1 MLTLKYYH
9 LLFSANQNHFVQKC
23 RNFNTHSI
31 NIFQYKKCFVQNKP
45 NTYYRSKQCVYT
57 DFYFKQTGTY
67 YMPLSVFLYFP
78 QTSSA
83 TSFTSRS
90 FAHCSSSVSLLPISQ
105 EANPHWGLKYNLSS
119 GMYFAAS
126 WILSMTSCLSSST
139 GDLVVISPRTTFFSP
154 DTLAKGAKPPDLSSS
169 NSRK

>member
-1 MLTLKYYH
+1 MRQL
-9 LLFSANQNHFVQKC
+9 
-23 RNFNTHSI
+23 
-31 NIFQYKKCFVQNKP
+31 NIIKIPATTSLVIA
-45 NTYYRSKQCVYT
+45 
-57 DFYFKQTGTY
+57 GTT
-67 YMPLSVFLYFP
+67 FIYFP

-169 NSRK
+169 NSRNRHSHPLLRTGYPLRNHRHPRLRRWNGNYRGIHGC